1 MPSHPFSIGIT
12 SDFYT
17 EAKGK
22 FEDIV
27 EAKFGGVPNLWV
39 EPLPERS
46 GNVAQL
52 DDIDKHDAIFA
63 LATKFTAASVTG
75 AKRLALIS
83 RWGVGYDMIDVPAIT
98 QAGIVLAITP
108 GAVRRPVAEAIL
120 ALLFALTTNLVGQDK
135 LVRQGKWRG
144 QLPALGRNFKGRTLG
159 SLGCGNIAGE
169 LFRMSCSLGFGR
181 MIAHDPFL
189 KAGQAMLLGVELV
202 TLEELFDQSDYL
214 SINIPLS
221 DATRGLVGRSLLSR
235 MKSTAYLINTAR
247 GPIVNEAELIEAL
260 QQRTIAGAG
269 LDVFEE
275 EPLPAASKLRELD
288 NVILAPH
295 GLAWTEELARDNSM
309 EACDNI
315 LALAGGHPPGPVVN
329 REVLSHPTFLKK
341 LEQFRREK

>member
-22 FEDIV
+22 FEDII
-27 EAKFGGVPNLWV
+27 EAKFGRAEGLLVQA
-39 EPLPERS
+39 LPDRP

-52 DDIDKHDAIFA
+52 EDIDQHDAIFA
-63 LATKFTAASVTG
+63 LATKFTAASVAG

-98 QAGIVLAITP
+98 EAGIALAITP

-135 LVRQGKWRG
+135 IVRQGKWRG
-144 QLPALGRNFKGRTLG
+144 QLPALGRNIKGRTLG

-169 LFRMSCSLGFGR
+169 LFRMSCSLGFSR
-181 MIAHDPFL
+181 LIAHDPFITP
-189 KAGQAMLLGVELV
+189 GQAMLLGVELV
-202 TLEELFDQSDYL
+202 TLEDLFAQSDFL

-221 DATRGLVGRSLLSR
+221 AATRGMVGRSLLSR
-235 MKSTAYLINTAR
+235 MKPTAYLINTAR
-247 GPIVNEAELIEAL
+247 GPIVNEAELAEAL
-260 QQRTIAGAG
+260 EQRIIAGAG

-275 EPLPAASKLRELD
+275 EPLPAASKLRQLD

-315 LALAGGHPPGPVVN
+315 LALAAGQLPGAMVN
-329 REVLSHPTFLKK
+329 RDVLSNPAFLKK

>member
-1 MPSHPFSIGIT
+1 M
-12 SDFYT
+12 
-17 EAKGK
+17 
-22 FEDIV
+22 V
-27 EAKFGGVPNLWV
+27 EAKFGALPGLTV
-39 EPLPERS
+39 EPLPARP

-52 DDIDKHDAIFA
+52 EDIDRHDAIFA
-63 LATKFTAASVTG
+63 LATKFTVASVSG

-98 QAGIVLAITP
+98 EASIALAITP

-135 LVRQGKWRG
+135 IVRQGKWRG
-144 QLPALGRNFKGRTLG
+144 QLPALGRNIKGRTLG

-169 LFRMSCSLGFGR
+169 LFRMACSLGFGR

-189 KAGQAMLLGVELV
+189 TPGQAMLLGVELV
-202 TLEELFDQSDYL
+202 TLEELFEQCDFL

-221 DATRGLVGRSLLSR
+221 AATRSLVGRPLLSR
-235 MKSTAYLINTAR
+235 MKPTAYLINTAR
-247 GPIVNEAELIEAL
+247 GPIINEAELSEAL
-260 QQRTIAGAG
+260 EQRIIAGAG

-275 EPLPAASKLRELD
+275 EPLPASSKLRELD

-295 GLAWTEELARDNSM
+295 GLAWTEELARDNTM

-315 LALAGGHPPGPVVN
+315 LALLTGQPPGPVVN
-329 REVLSHPTFLKK
+329 RDVLSHPAFLKK
-341 LEQFRREK
+341 LEQFRR